1 MAKKKTPALTLEEAL
16 KQALVPNEEQPY
28 SVPENWCWVSIGAIN
43 QYSSRSVDPAKSPD
57 TIYELY
63 SVPSSAENYPEIIS
77 GREIGSSKQSVSKN
91 DVLLCK
97 INPRINRVWKVS
109 QHTNNPLLASSEWI
123 IVRNSKLNPDYLM
136 WCFRNKYFRE
146 YMLSNVSGVGGS
158 LMRAQPKYVQTYPIP
173 LPPLPEQHRIVA
185 RIESLFAKLDEAKEK
200 LRAVVDSFETRK
212 AAILHKAFSGEL
224 TEQWRKEHGV
234 GMESWKQ
241 CIIGDVFDLQAGKSI
256 SAKNISSQKT
266 DQFCYPCFGG
276 NGVRGYVDRFNRE
289 GEHPIIGRQ
298 GALCGNINLA
308 NNQFYVTEHA
318 VVVSYKMKV
327 ATSWAYHYL
336 KFLNLN
342 QYATATAQP
351 GLAVSN
357 IIKVPI
363 QYASFEEQQEI
374 SKILDDL
381 LNKDQQ
387 AQKSAEATLAQIDLI
402 KKSILA
408 RAFRGELGTND
419 PGEKSAKEIL
429 REVVM

>member
-224 TEQWRKEHGV
+224 TEQWRKE
-234 GMESWKQ
+234 
-241 CIIGDVFDLQAGKSI
+241 
-256 SAKNISSQKT
+256 
-266 DQFCYPCFGG
+266 
-276 NGVRGYVDRFNRE
+276 
-289 GEHPIIGRQ
+289 
-298 GALCGNINLA
+298 
-308 NNQFYVTEHA
+308 
-318 VVVSYKMKV
+318 
-327 ATSWAYHYL
+327 
-336 KFLNLN
+336 
-342 QYATATAQP
+342 
-351 GLAVSN
+351 
-357 IIKVPI
+357 
-363 QYASFEEQQEI
+363 
-374 SKILDDL
+374 
-381 LNKDQQ
+381 
-387 AQKSAEATLAQIDLI
+387 
-402 KKSILA
+402 
-408 RAFRGELGTND
+408 
-419 PGEKSAKEIL
+419 
-429 REVVM
+429 